1 MITIS
6 EYQEGTRTVKVYKTK
21 NSEYSVVVYTCVSH
35 SEYNKSFVTIDEAE
49 DYAQD
54 LVKLNDAV

>member
-6 EYQEGTRTVKVYKTK
+6 EYTEGTRTVKVYKTK
-21 NSEYSVVVYTCVSH
+21 NSGYSVVVYTYVSH
-35 SEYNKSFVTIDEAE
+35 PEYSKSFVTIDAAE

-54 LVKLNDAV
+54 LVRLNDAV